1 MEQNKKMY
9 GEIFKEREYR
19 KLIFATV
26 INRFGDSVDAIAFTW
41 LVYQI
46 THSAAWSAI
55 VFALNTLPNVV
66 VQPFAGAIV
75 EKMNKKHVIIATH
88 LLRAVI
94 ITLFALLYR
103 AGLVNALVMAIFTL
117 VITTVESFN
126 LPATSAFTIQV
137 VKKEHMTCGMSL
149 NSMLGGA
156 ASLAGTGAAGVII
169 ATAGVFAAMM
179 IDVVT
184 FAVAAVLISAMK
196 AGRAKVTEVARNE
209 ASKTTSE
216 AGETENKE
224 QSKIEFFLD
233 GFRYV
238 ASSRVIC
245 NYGLLAVAL
254 NFMLIPINALQAPIA
269 GEIFKMGGEILS
281 IAGVFAA
288 IGGIAGSAL
297 VPILSQKLSPLK
309 MIMLGTS
316 LLGAG
321 MLGIAL
327 GGVFVG
333 NNIACYVDVA
343 ASFFIM
349 MVAASIIGGTIN
361 IQFMKNADPKYI
373 ARAAAVMGACGTACM
388 PVGSLLL
395 SAVITKISTEVI
407 LVLCVIFAIAILAI
421 LVFVKPQM
429 EIEEGSL
436 GIKDEKV
443 SAGLGHQA
451 GILGNSIAEMKAL

>member
-1 MEQNKKMY
+1 MEQNRKMY
-9 GEIFKEREYR
+9 GEIIKEREYR

-75 EKMNKKHVIIATH
+75 EKMDKKHVIVATH

-137 VKKEHMTCGMSL
+137 VNKEHMTCGMSL
-149 NSMLGGA
+149 NSMLSSA

-169 ATAGVFAAMM
+169 ATAGVTTAMM
-179 IDVVT
+179 IDVIT
-184 FAVAAVLISAMK
+184 FGVAAVLISAMK
-196 AGRAKVTEVARNE
+196 AGRVAITEAAQNE

-216 AGETENKE
+216 AGETENKKE
-224 QSKIEFFLD
+224 QRKIEFFLD

-238 ASSRVIC
+238 ANSRVIC

-269 GEIFKMGGEILS
+269 SEIFKMGGEILS
-281 IAGVFAA
+281 IAGAFAA

-297 VPILSQKLSPLK
+297 VPVLSQKLSPLK

-321 MLGIAL
+321 MLGMAC

-343 ASFFIM
+343 ASFFVM

-395 SAVITKISTEVI
+395 SAVVTKVSTGAI
-407 LVLCVIFAIAILAI
+407 LVFCVIFAIAILAI

-436 GIKDEKV
+436 GIKNEKV
-443 SAGLGHQA
+443 SASLG
-451 GILGNSIAEMKAL
+451 

>member
-75 EKMNKKHVIIATH
+75 EKMNKKHVIVATH

-149 NSMLGGA
+149 NSMLSSA

-169 ATAGVFAAMM
+169 ATAGVSAAMM

-184 FAVAAVLISAMK
+184 FGVAAVLISAMK
-196 AGRAKVTEVARNE
+196 AGRAKVVEEAQNE
-209 ASKTTSE
+209 ASKTKP
-216 AGETENKE
+216 AIGETENKKE

-269 GEIFKMGGEILS
+269 SEIFKMGGEILS
-281 IAGVFAA
+281 IAGAFAA
-288 IGGIAGSAL
+288 IGGIAGSAF
-297 VPILSQKLSPLK
+297 VPVLSQKLSPLK
-309 MIMLGTS
+309 MIMFGTS

-321 MLGIAL
+321 MLGMAC
-327 GGVFVG
+327 GGVFAG

-395 SAVITKISTEVI
+395 SAVVTKVSTEAI
-407 LVLCVIFAIAILAI
+407 LVFCVIFAIAILAI

-436 GIKDEKV
+436 GIKNEKV
-443 SAGLGHQA
+443 SA
-451 GILGNSIAEMKAL
+451 SIG

>member
-1 MEQNKKMY
+1 MEQNRKMY
-9 GEIFKEREYR
+9 GEIFKEHEYR

-75 EKMNKKHVIIATH
+75 EKMDKKHVIVATH

-126 LPATSAFTIQV
+126 LPATSAFTMQV

-149 NSMLGGA
+149 NSMLSSA

-169 ATAGVFAAMM
+169 ATAGVSAAMM

-184 FAVAAVLISAMK
+184 FGVAAVLISAMK
-196 AGRAKVTEVARNE
+196 AGRAKVTEAAQNE

-216 AGETENKE
+216 AGEKENKKE

-238 ASSRVIC
+238 AGSRVIC

-269 GEIFKMGGEILS
+269 SEIFKMGGEILS
-281 IAGVFAA
+281 IAGAFAA
-288 IGGIAGSAL
+288 IGGIAGSAF
-297 VPILSQKLSPLK
+297 VPVLSQKLSPLK
-309 MIMLGTS
+309 MIMFGTS

-321 MLGIAL
+321 MLGMAC

-395 SAVITKISTEVI
+395 SAVVTKVSTEAI
-407 LVLCVIFAIAILAI
+407 LVFCVIFAIAILAI

-436 GIKDEKV
+436 GIKNEKV
-443 SAGLGHQA
+443 SANLV
-451 GILGNSIAEMKAL
+451 

>member
-9 GEIFKEREYR
+9 GEIIKEREYR

-55 VFALNTLPNVV
+55 VFALNTLPHVV

-75 EKMNKKHVIIATH
+75 EKMDKKHVIVATH

-149 NSMLGGA
+149 NSMLSSA

-169 ATAGVFAAMM
+169 ATAGVSAAMM

-184 FAVAAVLISAMK
+184 FGVAAVLISAMK
-196 AGRAKVTEVARNE
+196 AGRAKVTEAAQNE
-209 ASKTTSE
+209 ASKTKSATR
-216 AGETENKE
+216 ETENKKE

-269 GEIFKMGGEILS
+269 SEIFKMGGEILS
-281 IAGVFAA
+281 IAGAFAA
-288 IGGIAGSAL
+288 IGGIAGSAF
-297 VPILSQKLSPLK
+297 VPVLSQKLSPLK
-309 MIMLGTS
+309 MIMFGTS

-321 MLGIAL
+321 MLGMAC
-327 GGVFVG
+327 GGVFAG

-395 SAVITKISTEVI
+395 SAVVTKVSTGAI
-407 LVLCVIFAIAILAI
+407 LVFCVIFAIAILAI

-436 GIKDEKV
+436 GIKNAKV
-443 SAGLGHQA
+443 SAGLG
-451 GILGNSIAEMKAL
+451 

>member
-1 MEQNKKMY
+1 MEQNRKMY
-9 GEIFKEREYR
+9 GEIIKECEYR

-66 VQPFAGAIV
+66 VQPFAGTIV
-75 EKMNKKHVIIATH
+75 ERMDKKHVIVATH
-88 LLRAVI
+88 FLRAVI

-117 VITTVESFN
+117 VITTVESLN
-126 LPATSAFTIQV
+126 LPATAAFTIQV
-137 VKKEHMTCGMSL
+137 VKKEHMTCGVSL
-149 NSMLGGA
+149 NSMLSSA
-156 ASLAGTGAAGVII
+156 ASLTGTGAAGVII
-169 ATAGVFAAMM
+169 ATAGVSAAMM

-184 FAVAAVLISAMK
+184 FGVAAVLISAMK
-196 AGRAKVTEVARNE
+196 AGRAKVTEAAQNE

-216 AGETENKE
+216 AGKTGNKKE

-245 NYGLLAVAL
+245 NYGFLAVAL

-269 GEIFKMGGEILS
+269 SEIFKMGGEILS
-281 IAGVFAA
+281 IAGAFAS

-297 VPILSQKLSPLK
+297 VPVLSQKLSPLK

-321 MLGIAL
+321 MLGMAC
-327 GGVFVG
+327 GGVFAG

-373 ARAAAVMGACGTACM
+373 ARAAAVMGACGTACI

-395 SAVITKISTEVI
+395 SAVVTKVSTEAI
-407 LVLCVIFAIAILAI
+407 LVFCVIFAIAILAI

-429 EIEEGSL
+429 ELEESSL
-436 GIKDEKV
+436 GIKNEKV
-443 SAGLGHQA
+443 SASLG
-451 GILGNSIAEMKAL
+451 

>member
-1 MEQNKKMY
+1 MEQNRKMY
-9 GEIFKEREYR
+9 GKIFKEHEYR

-66 VQPFAGAIV
+66 VQPFAGAFV
-75 EKMNKKHVIIATH
+75 EKMNKKHVIVATH

-94 ITLFALLYR
+94 ITLFVLLYR
-103 AGLVNALVMAIFTL
+103 AGLVNALVMATFTL

-126 LPATSAFTIQV
+126 LPATSAFTMQV

-149 NSMLGGA
+149 NSMLSSA

-169 ATAGVFAAMM
+169 ATAGVSTAMM

-184 FAVAAVLISAMK
+184 FAVAAALIGAMK
-196 AGRAKVTEVARNE
+196 AGRVAITEAAQNE
-209 ASKTTSE
+209 ASKTTS
-216 AGETENKE
+216 ATGETENKIE

-269 GEIFKMGGEILS
+269 SEIFRMGGEILS
-281 IAGVFAA
+281 IAGAFAA
-288 IGGIAGSAL
+288 IGGIAGSAF
-297 VPILSQKLSPLK
+297 VPVLSQKLSPLK
-309 MIMLGTS
+309 MIMFGTS
-316 LLGAG
+316 LLAAG
-321 MLGIAL
+321 ILGMAC
-327 GGVFVG
+327 GGVFAG

-395 SAVITKISTEVI
+395 SAVVTKVSTEVI
-407 LVLCVIFAIAILAI
+407 LVFCVIFTIAILAI

-429 EIEEGSL
+429 EIEEGSI
-436 GIKDEKV
+436 GIKNEKV
-443 SAGLGHQA
+443 SANLV
-451 GILGNSIAEMKAL
+451 

>member
-1 MEQNKKMY
+1 MEQNRKMY
-9 GEIFKEREYR
+9 GEIIKEREYR

-66 VQPFAGAIV
+66 IQPFAGAIV
-75 EKMNKKHVIIATH
+75 EKMDKKHVIVATH

-126 LPATSAFTIQV
+126 LPATSAFTMQV
-137 VKKEHMTCGMSL
+137 VKKEHMTSGMSL
-149 NSMLGGA
+149 NSMLSSA

-169 ATAGVFAAMM
+169 ATAGVSAAMM

-184 FAVAAVLISAMK
+184 FGVAAVLISAMK
-196 AGRAKVTEVARNE
+196 AGRAKVTKAAQNE
-209 ASKTTSE
+209 ASKITSE
-216 AGETENKE
+216 AGETENKKE

-269 GEIFKMGGEILS
+269 SEIFRMGGEILS
-281 IAGVFAA
+281 IAGAFAA

-297 VPILSQKLSPLK
+297 VPVLSQKLSPLK
-309 MIMLGTS
+309 MIMFGTS

-321 MLGIAL
+321 MLGMAC
-327 GGVFVG
+327 GRVFVG
-333 NNIACYVDVA
+333 KNIACYVDVA
-343 ASFFIM
+343 VSFFIM

-395 SAVITKISTEVI
+395 SAVVTKVSTGAI
-407 LVLCVIFAIAILAI
+407 LVFCVIFAIAILAI

-436 GIKDEKV
+436 GIKNEKV
-443 SAGLGHQA
+443 SANLV
-451 GILGNSIAEMKAL
+451 

>member
-1 MEQNKKMY
+1 MEQNRKMY
-9 GEIFKEREYR
+9 GEIIKEHEYR

-75 EKMNKKHVIIATH
+75 EKMNKKHVIVATH

-94 ITLFALLYR
+94 ITLFAFLYR

-126 LPATSAFTIQV
+126 LPATSAFTMQV

-149 NSMLGGA
+149 NSMLSSA

-169 ATAGVFAAMM
+169 ATAGVSTAMM

-184 FAVAAVLISAMK
+184 FAVAAALIGAMK
-196 AGRAKVTEVARNE
+196 AGRVAITEAAQNE
-209 ASKTTSE
+209 ASKTTS
-216 AGETENKE
+216 ATGETENKIE

-269 GEIFKMGGEILS
+269 SEIFRMGGEILS
-281 IAGVFAA
+281 IAGAFAA
-288 IGGIAGSAL
+288 IGGIAGSAF
-297 VPILSQKLSPLK
+297 VPVLSQKLTPLK
-309 MIMLGTS
+309 MIMFGTS
-316 LLGAG
+316 LLAAG
-321 MLGIAL
+321 MLGMAC
-327 GGVFVG
+327 GGAFAG

-395 SAVITKISTEVI
+395 SAVVTKVSTEVI
-407 LVLCVIFAIAILAI
+407 LVFCVIFTIAILAI

-429 EIEEGSL
+429 EIEEGSI
-436 GIKDEKV
+436 GIKNEKV
-443 SAGLGHQA
+443 SASLG
-451 GILGNSIAEMKAL
+451 

>member
-1 MEQNKKMY
+1 MEQNRKMY
-9 GEIFKEREYR
+9 GEIIKEHEYR

-75 EKMNKKHVIIATH
+75 EKMNKKYVIVATH
-88 LLRAVI
+88 LLRAII

-126 LPATSAFTIQV
+126 LPATSAFTMQV

-149 NSMLGGA
+149 NSMLSSA
-156 ASLAGTGAAGVII
+156 ASLAGTGAAGMII
-169 ATAGVFAAMM
+169 ATAGVSTAMM

-184 FAVAAVLISAMK
+184 FAVAAALIGAMK
-196 AGRAKVTEVARNE
+196 AGRVAITEAAQNE
-209 ASKTTSE
+209 ASKTTS
-216 AGETENKE
+216 ATGEKENKIE

-269 GEIFKMGGEILS
+269 SEIFRMGGEILS
-281 IAGVFAA
+281 IAGAFAA
-288 IGGIAGSAL
+288 IGGIAGSAF
-297 VPILSQKLSPLK
+297 VPVLSQKLSPLK
-309 MIMLGTS
+309 MIMFGTS
-316 LLGAG
+316 LLAAG
-321 MLGIAL
+321 MLGMAC
-327 GGVFVG
+327 GGVFAG

-395 SAVITKISTEVI
+395 SAVVTKVSTGAI
-407 LVLCVIFAIAILAI
+407 LVFCVIFAIAILAI

-436 GIKDEKV
+436 GIKNEKV
-443 SAGLGHQA
+443 SASLG
-451 GILGNSIAEMKAL
+451 

>member
-1 MEQNKKMY
+1 MEQNRKMY
-9 GEIFKEREYR
+9 GEIIKEREYR

-66 VQPFAGAIV
+66 IQPFAGAIV
-75 EKMNKKHVIIATH
+75 EKMDKKHVIVATH

-126 LPATSAFTIQV
+126 LPATSAFTMQV

-149 NSMLGGA
+149 NSMLSSA
-156 ASLAGTGAAGVII
+156 ASLAGTGAAGMII
-169 ATAGVFAAMM
+169 ATAGVSTAMM

-184 FAVAAVLISAMK
+184 FAVAAALIGAMK
-196 AGRAKVTEVARNE
+196 VGRAKVTKAAQNE

-216 AGETENKE
+216 AGETENKKE
-224 QSKIEFFLD
+224 QSKMEFFLE

-269 GEIFKMGGEILS
+269 SEIFKMGGEILS
-281 IAGVFAA
+281 IAGAFAA

-297 VPILSQKLSPLK
+297 VPVLSQKLSPLK

-321 MLGIAL
+321 MLGMAC
-327 GGVFVG
+327 GGVFAG

-395 SAVITKISTEVI
+395 SAVVTKVSTEAI
-407 LVLCVIFAIAILAI
+407 LVFCVIFAIAILAI

-436 GIKDEKV
+436 GIKNEKV
-443 SAGLGHQA
+443 SANLV
-451 GILGNSIAEMKAL
+451 

>member
-9 GEIFKEREYR
+9 GEIIKEREYR

-75 EKMNKKHVIIATH
+75 EKMDKKHVIVATH

-149 NSMLGGA
+149 NSMLSSA

-169 ATAGVFAAMM
+169 ATAGVTTAMM

-184 FAVAAVLISAMK
+184 FGVAAALISAMK
-196 AGRAKVTEVARNE
+196 AGRVAITEAAQNE

-216 AGETENKE
+216 AGETENKKE

-238 ASSRVIC
+238 ANSRVIC

-269 GEIFKMGGEILS
+269 SEIFKMGGEILS
-281 IAGVFAA
+281 IAGAFAA

-297 VPILSQKLSPLK
+297 VPVLSQKLSPLK

-321 MLGIAL
+321 MLGMAC

-343 ASFFIM
+343 ASFFVM

-395 SAVITKISTEVI
+395 SAVVTKVSTGAI
-407 LVLCVIFAIAILAI
+407 LVFCVIFAIAILAI

-436 GIKDEKV
+436 GIKNEKV
-443 SAGLGHQA
+443 SASLG
-451 GILGNSIAEMKAL
+451 

>member
-1 MEQNKKMY
+1 MEQNRKMY
-9 GEIFKEREYR
+9 WEIIKEREYR

-75 EKMNKKHVIIATH
+75 EKMDKKHVIVATH

-117 VITTVESFN
+117 IITTVESFN

-149 NSMLGGA
+149 NSMLSSA

-169 ATAGVFAAMM
+169 ATAGVTTAMM

-184 FAVAAVLISAMK
+184 FGVAAVLISAMK
-196 AGRAKVTEVARNE
+196 AGRVAITEAAQNE
-209 ASKTTSE
+209 ASKTKSE
-216 AGETENKE
+216 AGETENKKE

-238 ASSRVIC
+238 ANSRVIC

-269 GEIFKMGGEILS
+269 SEIFKMGGEILS
-281 IAGVFAA
+281 IAGAFAA
-288 IGGIAGSAL
+288 IGGIAGSAF
-297 VPILSQKLSPLK
+297 VPVLSQKLSPLK
-309 MIMLGTS
+309 MIMFGTS

-321 MLGIAL
+321 MLGMAC
-327 GGVFVG
+327 GGVFAG

-343 ASFFIM
+343 VSFFIM

-395 SAVITKISTEVI
+395 SAVVTKVSTGAI
-407 LVLCVIFAIAILAI
+407 LVFCVIFAIAILAI

-436 GIKDEKV
+436 GIKNEKV
-443 SAGLGHQA
+443 SASLG
-451 GILGNSIAEMKAL
+451 

>member
-9 GEIFKEREYR
+9 GEILREREYR

-46 THSAAWSAI
+46 THSAMWSAI

-75 EKMNKKHVIIATH
+75 EKMNKKHVIVATH

-103 AGLVNALVMAIFTL
+103 AGLVNAPVMAIFTL

-126 LPATSAFTIQV
+126 LPAASAFTMQV

-149 NSMLGGA
+149 NSMLSSA

-169 ATAGVFAAMM
+169 ATAGVSAAMM
-179 IDVVT
+179 LDVAT
-184 FAVAAVLISAMK
+184 FAIAAVLISLMK
-196 AGRAKVTEVARNE
+196 AGKAAVKE
-209 ASKTTSE
+209 ASS
-216 AGETENKE
+216 TENKE
-224 QSKIEFFLD
+224 DKNEQSKLEFFLD

-269 GEIFKMGGEILS
+269 GEIFRMGGEILS
-281 IAGVFAA
+281 IAGAFAA

-297 VPILSQKLSPLK
+297 VPVLSKKLSPLK
-309 MIMLGTS
+309 LIMLGTAA
-316 LLGAG
+316 LGAG
-321 MLGIAL
+321 MLGIAC
-327 GGVFVG
+327 GGFFVG
-333 NNIACYVDVA
+333 NSIACYIDVA

-373 ARAAAVMGACGTACM
+373 ARAAAVMGACGAACM

-395 SAVITKISTEVI
+395 SALVAKVSTESI
-407 LVLCVIFAIAILAI
+407 LIFCVIFAAAVFAVLVLA
-421 LVFVKPQM
+421 KPQM

-436 GIKDEKV
+436 GIKNEEL
-443 SAGLGHQA
+443 SA
-451 GILGNSIAEMKAL
+451 SIG

>member
-1 MEQNKKMY
+1 MKTSKEASDMEQNRKMY
-9 GEIFKEREYR
+9 GEIIKEREYR

-75 EKMNKKHVIIATH
+75 ERMDKKHVIVATH

-103 AGLVNALVMAIFTL
+103 AGLVNAPVMAIFTL

-149 NSMLGGA
+149 NSMLSSA

-169 ATAGVFAAMM
+169 ATAGVSTAMM

-196 AGRAKVTEVARNE
+196 AGRAKVTEATQNE
-209 ASKTTSE
+209 ASKIKP
-216 AGETENKE
+216 AIGETENKKE

-269 GEIFKMGGEILS
+269 SEIFKMGGEILS
-281 IAGVFAA
+281 IAGAFAA
-288 IGGIAGSAL
+288 IGGIAGSAF
-297 VPILSQKLSPLK
+297 VPVLSQKLSPLK
-309 MIMLGTS
+309 MIMFGTS

-321 MLGIAL
+321 MLGMAC

-395 SAVITKISTEVI
+395 SAVVTKVSTEAI
-407 LVLCVIFAIAILAI
+407 LVFCVIFAIAILAI
-421 LVFVKPQM
+421 LAFVKPQM
-429 EIEEGSL
+429 EIEKGSL
-436 GIKDEKV
+436 GIKNEKV
-443 SAGLGHQA
+443 SANLG
-451 GILGNSIAEMKAL
+451 

>member
-1 MEQNKKMY
+1 MEQNRKMY
-9 GEIFKEREYR
+9 GEIFKEHEYR
-19 KLIFATV
+19 KLIFATF

-75 EKMNKKHVIIATH
+75 EKMNKKYVIVATH

-94 ITLFALLYR
+94 ITLFVLLYR

-126 LPATSAFTIQV
+126 LPATSAFTMQV

-149 NSMLGGA
+149 NSMLSSA
-156 ASLAGTGAAGVII
+156 ASLAGTGAAGIII
-169 ATAGVFAAMM
+169 ATAGVSTAMM

-184 FAVAAVLISAMK
+184 FAVAAALVGAMK
-196 AGRAKVTEVARNE
+196 AGRVAITEAAQNE
-209 ASKTTSE
+209 ASKTTF
-216 AGETENKE
+216 ATGETENKIE

-269 GEIFKMGGEILS
+269 SEIFRMSGEILS
-281 IAGVFAA
+281 IAGAFAA
-288 IGGIAGSAL
+288 IGGISGSAF
-297 VPILSQKLSPLK
+297 VPVLSQKLSPLK
-309 MIMLGTS
+309 MIMFGTS
-316 LLGAG
+316 LLAAG
-321 MLGIAL
+321 MLGMAC
-327 GGVFVG
+327 GGVFAG

-395 SAVITKISTEVI
+395 SAVVTKVSTGAI
-407 LVLCVIFAIAILAI
+407 LVFCVIFAIAILAI

-436 GIKDEKV
+436 GIKNEKV
-443 SAGLGHQA
+443 SANLV
-451 GILGNSIAEMKAL
+451 

>member
-9 GEIFKEREYR
+9 GEILKEREYR
-19 KLIFATV
+19 KLIFAAV

-75 EKMNKKHVIIATH
+75 EKLNKKHVIVATH
-88 LLRAVI
+88 ILRAAI
-94 ITLFALLYR
+94 ITLFAILYK
-103 AGLVNALVMAIFTL
+103 AGMVNALTMAIFTL
-117 VITTVESFN
+117 IITTVESFN
-126 LPATSAFTIQV
+126 LPATSAFTLQV

-149 NSMLGGA
+149 NSMLSSA

-169 ATAGVFAAMM
+169 ATAGVSTAMM
-179 IDVVT
+179 IDVAT
-184 FAVAAVLISAMK
+184 FVLAAVLIGGMK
-196 AGRAKVTEVARNE
+196 TGLAAQKKEAE
-209 ASKTTSE
+209 ASIQKNASE
-216 AGETENKE
+216 DKKE
-224 QSKIEFFLD
+224 ESKLEFFLD
-233 GFRYV
+233 GFKYV

-269 GEIFKMGGEILS
+269 SEIFQMGGEILS
-281 IAGVFAA
+281 ISGAFAA

-309 MIMLGTS
+309 MIMLGTAA
-316 LLGAG
+316 LGVG
-321 MLGIAL
+321 MLGIAS
-327 GGVFVG
+327 GGFFAG

-343 ASFFIM
+343 ASFTIM

-388 PVGSLLL
+388 PVGSILL
-395 SAVITKISTEVI
+395 SAVVAKVSTESI
-407 LVLCVIFAIAILAI
+407 LIFCVIFAVAVFAVLA
-421 LVFVKPQM
+421 LAKPQM

-436 GIKDEKV
+436 GIDNEKF
-443 SAGLGHQA
+443 SA
-451 GILGNSIAEMKAL
+451 SIG

>member
-9 GEIFKEREYR
+9 GEIIKEREYR

-75 EKMNKKHVIIATH
+75 EKMDKKHVIVATH

-149 NSMLGGA
+149 NSMLSSA

-169 ATAGVFAAMM
+169 ATAGVSAAMM

-184 FAVAAVLISAMK
+184 FGVAAVLISAMK
-196 AGRAKVTEVARNE
+196 AGRVAITEAAQNE

-216 AGETENKE
+216 AGETENKKE

-238 ASSRVIC
+238 ANSRVIC

-269 GEIFKMGGEILS
+269 SEIFKMGGEILS
-281 IAGVFAA
+281 IAGAFAA

-297 VPILSQKLSPLK
+297 VPVLSQKLSPLK

-321 MLGIAL
+321 MLGMAC

-333 NNIACYVDVA
+333 NTIACYVDVA
-343 ASFFIM
+343 ASFFVM

-395 SAVITKISTEVI
+395 SAVVTKVSTGAI
-407 LVLCVIFAIAILAI
+407 LVFCVIFAIAILAI

-436 GIKDEKV
+436 GIKNEKV
-443 SAGLGHQA
+443 SANLV
-451 GILGNSIAEMKAL
+451 

>member
-1 MEQNKKMY
+1 MEQNRKMY
-9 GEIFKEREYR
+9 GEIIKEREYR

-66 VQPFAGAIV
+66 IQPFAGAIV
-75 EKMNKKHVIIATH
+75 EKMDKKHVIVATH

-126 LPATSAFTIQV
+126 LPATSAFTMQV

-149 NSMLGGA
+149 NSMLSSA

-169 ATAGVFAAMM
+169 ATAGVSAAMM

-184 FAVAAVLISAMK
+184 FGVAAVLISAMK
-196 AGRAKVTEVARNE
+196 AGRAKVTETAQNE

-216 AGETENKE
+216 AGEKENKKE

-269 GEIFKMGGEILS
+269 SEIFKMGGEILS
-281 IAGVFAA
+281 IAGAFAA
-288 IGGIAGSAL
+288 IGGIAGSAF
-297 VPILSQKLSPLK
+297 VPVLSQKLSPLK
-309 MIMLGTS
+309 MIMFGTS

-321 MLGIAL
+321 MLGMAC

-395 SAVITKISTEVI
+395 SAVVTKVSTGAI
-407 LVLCVIFAIAILAI
+407 LVFCVIFAIAILAI

-436 GIKDEKV
+436 RIKNEKV
-443 SAGLGHQA
+443 SASLG
-451 GILGNSIAEMKAL
+451 

>member
-75 EKMNKKHVIIATH
+75 EKMDKKHVIVATH

-126 LPATSAFTIQV
+126 LPATSAFTMQV

-149 NSMLGGA
+149 NSMLSSA

-169 ATAGVFAAMM
+169 ATAGVSAAMM

-184 FAVAAVLISAMK
+184 FGVAAVLISAMK
-196 AGRAKVTEVARNE
+196 AGRVAITEAAQNE

-216 AGETENKE
+216 AGETENKKE

-269 GEIFKMGGEILS
+269 SEIFKMGGEILS
-281 IAGVFAA
+281 IAGAFAA
-288 IGGIAGSAL
+288 IGGIAGSAF
-297 VPILSQKLSPLK
+297 VPVLSQKLSPLK

-321 MLGIAL
+321 MLCMAC

-395 SAVITKISTEVI
+395 SAVVTKVSTGAI
-407 LVLCVIFAIAILAI
+407 LVFCVIFAIAILAI

-436 GIKDEKV
+436 GIKNEKV
-443 SAGLGHQA
+443 SANLG
-451 GILGNSIAEMKAL
+451 

>member
-1 MEQNKKMY
+1 MEQNRKMY
-9 GEIFKEREYR
+9 GEIIKEHEYR

-75 EKMNKKHVIIATH
+75 EKMNKKYVIVATH

-126 LPATSAFTIQV
+126 LPATSAFTMQV

-149 NSMLGGA
+149 NSMLSSA

-169 ATAGVFAAMM
+169 ATAGASTAMM

-184 FAVAAVLISAMK
+184 FAVAAALIGAMK
-196 AGRAKVTEVARNE
+196 AGRAKVTEVAQNE
-209 ASKTTSE
+209 ASKTTS
-216 AGETENKE
+216 ATGETENKIE

-245 NYGLLAVAL
+245 NYGLLAIAL

-269 GEIFKMGGEILS
+269 SEIFKMGGEILS
-281 IAGVFAA
+281 IAGAFAA

-297 VPILSQKLSPLK
+297 VPVLSQKLSPLK

-321 MLGIAL
+321 MLGMAC

-349 MVAASIIGGTIN
+349 MVAASTIGGTIN

-373 ARAAAVMGACGTACM
+373 ARAAAVMGACGEACM

-395 SAVITKISTEVI
+395 SAVVTKVSTEAI
-407 LVLCVIFAIAILAI
+407 LVFCVIFAIAILAI
-421 LVFVKPQM
+421 LVFAKPQM

-436 GIKDEKV
+436 GIKNEKV
-443 SAGLGHQA
+443 SANLV
-451 GILGNSIAEMKAL
+451 

>member
-1 MEQNKKMY
+1 MEQNRKMY
-9 GEIFKEREYR
+9 GEIIKEHEYR

-75 EKMNKKHVIIATH
+75 EKMNKKHVIVATH

-94 ITLFALLYR
+94 IILFVLLYR

-126 LPATSAFTIQV
+126 LPATSAFTMQV

-149 NSMLGGA
+149 NSMLSSA
-156 ASLAGTGAAGVII
+156 ASLAGTGAAGMII
-169 ATAGVFAAMM
+169 ATAGVSTAMM

-184 FAVAAVLISAMK
+184 FAVAAALIGAMK
-196 AGRAKVTEVARNE
+196 ARSVAITEATQNE
-209 ASKTTSE
+209 ASKTTS
-216 AGETENKE
+216 ATRETENKIE

-269 GEIFKMGGEILS
+269 SEIFRMGGEILS
-281 IAGVFAA
+281 IAGAFAA
-288 IGGIAGSAL
+288 IGGIAGSAF
-297 VPILSQKLSPLK
+297 VPVLSQKLSPLK
-309 MIMLGTS
+309 MIMFGTS
-316 LLGAG
+316 LLAAG
-321 MLGIAL
+321 MLGMAC
-327 GGVFVG
+327 GGVFAG

-395 SAVITKISTEVI
+395 STVVTKVSTGAI
-407 LVLCVIFAIAILAI
+407 LVFCVIFAIAILAI

-436 GIKDEKV
+436 GIKNEKV
-443 SAGLGHQA
+443 SVSLG
-451 GILGNSIAEMKAL
+451 

>member
-1 MEQNKKMY
+1 MEQNRKMY
-9 GEIFKEREYR
+9 GEIIKEREYR

-75 EKMNKKHVIIATH
+75 EKMNKKYVIVATH
-88 LLRAVI
+88 FLRAVI
-94 ITLFALLYR
+94 ITLFVLLYR

-126 LPATSAFTIQV
+126 LPATSAFTMQV

-149 NSMLGGA
+149 NSMLSSA

-169 ATAGVFAAMM
+169 ATAGVSTAMM

-184 FAVAAVLISAMK
+184 FAVAAALIGAMK
-196 AGRAKVTEVARNE
+196 AGRVAITEAAQNE
-209 ASKTTSE
+209 ASKTTS
-216 AGETENKE
+216 ATGETENKIE

-269 GEIFKMGGEILS
+269 SEIFRMGGEILS
-281 IAGVFAA
+281 IAGAFAA

-297 VPILSQKLSPLK
+297 VPVLSQKLSPLK
-309 MIMLGTS
+309 MIMFGTS
-316 LLGAG
+316 LLAAG
-321 MLGIAL
+321 MLGMAS
-327 GGVFVG
+327 GGVFAG

-395 SAVITKISTEVI
+395 SAVVTKVSTEVI
-407 LVLCVIFAIAILAI
+407 LVFCVIFAIAILAI

-429 EIEEGSL
+429 EIEEGSI
-436 GIKDEKV
+436 GIKNEKV
-443 SAGLGHQA
+443 SASLG
-451 GILGNSIAEMKAL
+451 

>member
-1 MEQNKKMY
+1 MEQNRKMY
-9 GEIFKEREYR
+9 GEIIKEREYR

-75 EKMNKKHVIIATH
+75 EKMDKKHVIVATH

-103 AGLVNALVMAIFTL
+103 AGLANALVMAIFTL

-126 LPATSAFTIQV
+126 LPATSAFTMQV

-149 NSMLGGA
+149 NSMLSSA

-169 ATAGVFAAMM
+169 ATSGASTAMM
-179 IDVVT
+179 IDVAT
-184 FAVAAVLISAMK
+184 FVVAAVLIGAMK
-196 AGRAKVTEVARNE
+196 PGRAAFNDETQDDATQLKAHEVA
-209 ASKTTSE
+209 SLTGK
-216 AGETENKE
+216 TENKKE

-238 ASSRVIC
+238 ANSRVIC

-269 GEIFKMGGEILS
+269 SEIFKMGGEILS
-281 IAGVFAA
+281 IAGAFAA

-297 VPILSQKLSPLK
+297 VPVLSQKLSPLK
-309 MIMLGTS
+309 MIILGTS

-321 MLGIAL
+321 MLGMAC

-343 ASFFIM
+343 ASFFVM

-373 ARAAAVMGACGTACM
+373 ARAAAVMGACGEACM

-395 SAVITKISTEVI
+395 SALVAKVSTEAI
-407 LVLCVIFAIAILAI
+407 LVFCVIFAIAILAI

-436 GIKDEKV
+436 GIKNEKV
-443 SAGLGHQA
+443 SASLG
-451 GILGNSIAEMKAL
+451 

>member
-1 MEQNKKMY
+1 MEQNRKMY
-9 GEIFKEREYR
+9 GEIIKEREYR

-66 VQPFAGAIV
+66 IQPFAGAIV
-75 EKMNKKHVIIATH
+75 EKMDKKHVIVATH

-94 ITLFALLYR
+94 ITLFAFLYR
-103 AGLVNALVMAIFTL
+103 AGLVNALAMAIFTL

-126 LPATSAFTIQV
+126 LPATSAFTMQV

-149 NSMLGGA
+149 NSMLSSA

-169 ATAGVFAAMM
+169 ATAGVSAAMM

-184 FAVAAVLISAMK
+184 FGVAAVLISAMK
-196 AGRAKVTEVARNE
+196 AGRAKVTEAAQNE
-209 ASKTTSE
+209 ASKTTS
-216 AGETENKE
+216 ATGETENKIE

-269 GEIFKMGGEILS
+269 SEIFKMGGEILS
-281 IAGVFAA
+281 IAGAFAA

-297 VPILSQKLSPLK
+297 VPVLSQKLSPLK

-321 MLGIAL
+321 MLGMAC
-327 GGVFVG
+327 GGVLAG

-395 SAVITKISTEVI
+395 SAVVTKVSTGAI
-407 LVLCVIFAIAILAI
+407 LVFCVIFAIAILAI
-421 LVFVKPQM
+421 LVFAKPQM

-436 GIKDEKV
+436 GIKNEKV
-443 SAGLGHQA
+443 SANLV
-451 GILGNSIAEMKAL
+451 

>member
-1 MEQNKKMY
+1 MKTSKEASDMEQNRKMY
-9 GEIFKEREYR
+9 GEIIKEREYR

-66 VQPFAGAIV
+66 IQPFAGAIV
-75 EKMNKKHVIIATH
+75 EKMDKKHVIVATH

-126 LPATSAFTIQV
+126 LPATSAFTMQV

-149 NSMLGGA
+149 NSMLSSA

-169 ATAGVFAAMM
+169 ATAGVTTAMM

-184 FAVAAVLISAMK
+184 FGVAAVLIIAMK
-196 AGRAKVTEVARNE
+196 AGRAKITEAAQNE
-209 ASKTTSE
+209 ASKTTS
-216 AGETENKE
+216 ATGETENKIE

-269 GEIFKMGGEILS
+269 SEIFRMGGEILS
-281 IAGVFAA
+281 IAGAFAA

-297 VPILSQKLSPLK
+297 VPVLSQKLSPLK
-309 MIMLGTS
+309 MIMLGTAT
-316 LLGAG
+316 LGAG
-321 MLGIAL
+321 MLGIAC
-327 GGVFVG
+327 GGFFVG

-343 ASFFIM
+343 ASFFVM

-395 SAVITKISTEVI
+395 SAVVTKVSTGAI
-407 LVLCVIFAIAILAI
+407 LVFCVIFAIAILAI

-436 GIKDEKV
+436 RIKNEKV
-443 SAGLGHQA
+443 SASLG
-451 GILGNSIAEMKAL
+451 

>member
-9 GEIFKEREYR
+9 GEIIKEREYR

-75 EKMNKKHVIIATH
+75 EKMDKKHVIVATH

-94 ITLFALLYR
+94 ITSFALLYR

-149 NSMLGGA
+149 NSMLSSA

-169 ATAGVFAAMM
+169 ATAGVTTAMM

-184 FAVAAVLISAMK
+184 FGVAAVLISAMK
-196 AGRAKVTEVARNE
+196 AGRVAITEAAQNE

-216 AGETENKE
+216 AGETENKKE

-238 ASSRVIC
+238 ANSRVIC

-269 GEIFKMGGEILS
+269 SEIFKMGGEILS
-281 IAGVFAA
+281 IAGAFAA

-297 VPILSQKLSPLK
+297 VPVLSQKLSPLK
-309 MIMLGTS
+309 MIMLGTAT
-316 LLGAG
+316 LGAG
-321 MLGIAL
+321 MLGIAC
-327 GGVFVG
+327 GGFFVG
-333 NNIACYVDVA
+333 NSIACYVDVA
-343 ASFFIM
+343 ASFFII
-349 MVAASIIGGTIN
+349 MVAASTIGGTIN

-388 PVGSLLL
+388 PVGSILL
-395 SAVITKISTEVI
+395 SAVVAKVSTESILIFCVI
-407 LVLCVIFAIAILAI
+407 YAATIFAILA
-421 LVFVKPQM
+421 LVKPQM

-436 GIKDEKV
+436 GIKSEKF
-443 SAGLGHQA
+443 SA
-451 GILGNSIAEMKAL
+451 SIG

>member
-1 MEQNKKMY
+1 MEQNRKMY
-9 GEIFKEREYR
+9 GEIIKEREYR

-75 EKMNKKHVIIATH
+75 EKMDKKHVIVATH

-149 NSMLGGA
+149 NSMLSSA

-169 ATAGVFAAMM
+169 ATAGVTTAMM

-184 FAVAAVLISAMK
+184 FGVAAVLISAMK
-196 AGRAKVTEVARNE
+196 AGRAKVTEAAQNE

-216 AGETENKE
+216 AGEKENKKE

-238 ASSRVIC
+238 AGSRVIC

-269 GEIFKMGGEILS
+269 SEIFKMGGEILS
-281 IAGVFAA
+281 IAGAFAA

-297 VPILSQKLSPLK
+297 VPVLSQKLSPLK
-309 MIMLGTS
+309 MIMFGTS

-321 MLGIAL
+321 MLGMAC
-327 GGVFVG
+327 GGVFAG

-395 SAVITKISTEVI
+395 SAVVTKVSTEAI
-407 LVLCVIFAIAILAI
+407 LVFCVIFAIAILAI

-436 GIKDEKV
+436 GIKNEKV
-443 SAGLGHQA
+443 SASLG
-451 GILGNSIAEMKAL
+451 

>member
-1 MEQNKKMY
+1 MKTSMEASDMEQNKEMY
-9 GEIFKEREYR
+9 GEIIKEREYR

-75 EKMNKKHVIIATH
+75 EKMDKKHVIVATH

-149 NSMLGGA
+149 NSMLSSA

-169 ATAGVFAAMM
+169 ATAGVTTAMM

-184 FAVAAVLISAMK
+184 FGVAAVLISAMK
-196 AGRAKVTEVARNE
+196 AGRVAITEAAQNE

-216 AGETENKE
+216 AGETENKKE

-238 ASSRVIC
+238 ANSRVIC

-269 GEIFKMGGEILS
+269 SEIFKMGGEILS
-281 IAGVFAA
+281 IAGAFAA

-297 VPILSQKLSPLK
+297 VPVLSQKLSPLK
-309 MIMLGTS
+309 MIMLGTAT
-316 LLGAG
+316 LGAG
-321 MLGIAL
+321 MLGIAC
-327 GGVFVG
+327 GGFFVG
-333 NNIACYVDVA
+333 NSIACYVDVA
-343 ASFFIM
+343 ASFFII
-349 MVAASIIGGTIN
+349 MVAASTIGGTIN

-388 PVGSLLL
+388 PVGSILL
-395 SAVITKISTEVI
+395 SAVVAKVSTESILIFCVI
-407 LVLCVIFAIAILAI
+407 YAATIFAILA
-421 LVFVKPQM
+421 LVKPQM

-436 GIKDEKV
+436 GIKNEKV
-443 SAGLGHQA
+443 SANLV
-451 GILGNSIAEMKAL
+451 

>member
-1 MEQNKKMY
+1 MEQNRKMY
-9 GEIFKEREYR
+9 GEIIKESEYR

-75 EKMNKKHVIIATH
+75 EKMDKKHVIVATH

-126 LPATSAFTIQV
+126 LPAISAFTIKV

-149 NSMLGGA
+149 NSMLSSA

-169 ATAGVFAAMM
+169 ATAGVTTAMM

-184 FAVAAVLISAMK
+184 FGVAAVLISAMK
-196 AGRAKVTEVARNE
+196 AGRVKVTEAAQNE

-216 AGETENKE
+216 AGEKENKKE

-269 GEIFKMGGEILS
+269 SEIFKMGGEILS
-281 IAGVFAA
+281 IAGAFAA
-288 IGGIAGSAL
+288 IGGIAGSAF
-297 VPILSQKLSPLK
+297 VPVLSQKLSPLK
-309 MIMLGTS
+309 MIMFGTS

-321 MLGIAL
+321 MLGMAC

-395 SAVITKISTEVI
+395 SAVVTKASTEAI
-407 LVLCVIFAIAILAI
+407 LVFCVIFAIAILAI

-436 GIKDEKV
+436 RIKNEKV
-443 SAGLGHQA
+443 SASLG
-451 GILGNSIAEMKAL
+451 

>member
-1 MEQNKKMY
+1 MY
-9 GEIFKEREYR
+9 GEIIKEREYR

-75 EKMNKKHVIIATH
+75 EKMDKKHVIVATH

-94 ITLFALLYR
+94 ITLFVLLYR
-103 AGLVNALVMAIFTL
+103 AGMVNALVMAIFTL

-126 LPATSAFTIQV
+126 LPATSAFTMQV

-149 NSMLGGA
+149 NSMLSSA
-156 ASLAGTGAAGVII
+156 ASLAGTGAAGMII
-169 ATAGVFAAMM
+169 ATAGVTTAMM

-184 FAVAAVLISAMK
+184 FAVAAALIGAMK
-196 AGRAKVTEVARNE
+196 AGRVAITEAAQNE
-209 ASKTTSE
+209 ASKTTS
-216 AGETENKE
+216 ATGEKENKIE

-269 GEIFKMGGEILS
+269 SEIFRMGGEILS
-281 IAGVFAA
+281 IAGAFAA
-288 IGGIAGSAL
+288 IGGIAGSAF
-297 VPILSQKLSPLK
+297 VPVLSQKLSPLK
-309 MIMLGTS
+309 MIMFGTS
-316 LLGAG
+316 LLAAG
-321 MLGIAL
+321 MLGMAC
-327 GGVFVG
+327 GGVFAG

-395 SAVITKISTEVI
+395 SAVVTKVSTGAI
-407 LVLCVIFAIAILAI
+407 LVFCVIFAIAILAI

-436 GIKDEKV
+436 GIKNEKV
-443 SAGLGHQA
+443 SASLG
-451 GILGNSIAEMKAL
+451 

>member
-1 MEQNKKMY
+1 MEQNRKMY
-9 GEIFKEREYR
+9 GEIIKEHEYR

-75 EKMNKKHVIIATH
+75 EKMNKKHVIVATH

-126 LPATSAFTIQV
+126 LPATSAFTMQV

-149 NSMLGGA
+149 NSMLSSA
-156 ASLAGTGAAGVII
+156 ASLAGTGAAGIII
-169 ATAGVFAAMM
+169 ATAGVSTAMM

-184 FAVAAVLISAMK
+184 FAVAAALVGAMN
-196 AGRAKVTEVARNE
+196 AGRVAITEAAQNE
-209 ASKTTSE
+209 ASKTTS
-216 AGETENKE
+216 ATGETENKIE

-269 GEIFKMGGEILS
+269 SEIFKMGGEILS
-281 IAGVFAA
+281 IAGAFAA
-288 IGGIAGSAL
+288 IGGIAGSAF
-297 VPILSQKLSPLK
+297 VPVLSQKLSPLK
-309 MIMLGTS
+309 MIMFGTS
-316 LLGAG
+316 LLAAG
-321 MLGIAL
+321 MLGMAC
-327 GGVFVG
+327 GGVFAG

-395 SAVITKISTEVI
+395 GAVVTKVSTGAI
-407 LVLCVIFAIAILAI
+407 LVFCVIFAIAILAI

-436 GIKDEKV
+436 GIKNEKV
-443 SAGLGHQA
+443 SANLV
-451 GILGNSIAEMKAL
+451 

>member
-9 GEIFKEREYR
+9 GEILKEREYR

-46 THSAAWSAI
+46 THSAMWSAI

-75 EKMNKKHVIIATH
+75 EKMNKKHVIVATH

-103 AGLVNALVMAIFTL
+103 AGLVNALIMAIFTL
-117 VITTVESFN
+117 IITTVESFN
-126 LPATSAFTIQV
+126 LPATSAYTMQV
-137 VKKEHMTCGMSL
+137 IKKEHLTCGMSL
-149 NSMLGGA
+149 NSMLSSA

-169 ATAGVFAAMM
+169 ATAGVSFAMM
-179 IDVVT
+179 IDVAT
-184 FAVAAVLISAMK
+184 FVIAAVLISVMK
-196 AGRAKVTEVARNE
+196 AGIVAVTEAVKA
-209 ASKTTSE
+209 AS
-216 AGETENKE
+216 ATEKADDKKE

-238 ASSRVIC
+238 ANSRVIC

-254 NFMLIPINALQAPIA
+254 NFMLIPINALQAPIVS
-269 GEIFKMGGEILS
+269 EIFKMGGEILS
-281 IAGVFAA
+281 IAGAFAA

-297 VPILSQKLSPLK
+297 VPVLSKKLSPLK
-309 MIMLGTS
+309 VIMLGTAA
-316 LLGAG
+316 LGVA
-321 MLGIAL
+321 MLGIAC
-327 GGVFVG
+327 GGLFAG

-343 ASFFIM
+343 ASFFVM
-349 MVAASIIGGTIN
+349 MVAASTIGGTIN

-388 PVGSLLL
+388 PVGSFLL
-395 SAVITKISTEVI
+395 SALVAKVSTESI
-407 LVLCVIFAIAILAI
+407 LIFCVIFAAAIFAV
-421 LVFVKPQM
+421 LVLVKPQM

-436 GIKDEKV
+436 GIKKRNYQLPWVDNGGV
-443 SAGLGHQA
+443 FYAV
-451 GILGNSIAEMKAL
+451 KAK

>member
-1 MEQNKKMY
+1 MEQNRKMY
-9 GEIFKEREYR
+9 GGIIKEHEYR

-75 EKMNKKHVIIATH
+75 EKMNKKHVIVATH

-94 ITLFALLYR
+94 IILFVLLYR

-126 LPATSAFTIQV
+126 LPATSAFTMQV

-149 NSMLGGA
+149 NSMLSSA
-156 ASLAGTGAAGVII
+156 ASLAGTGAAGMII
-169 ATAGVFAAMM
+169 ATAGVSTAMM

-184 FAVAAVLISAMK
+184 FAVAAALIGAMK
-196 AGRAKVTEVARNE
+196 ARSVAITEATQNE
-209 ASKTTSE
+209 ASKTTS
-216 AGETENKE
+216 ATGETENKIE

-269 GEIFKMGGEILS
+269 SEIFRMGGEILS
-281 IAGVFAA
+281 IAGAFAA
-288 IGGIAGSAL
+288 IGGIAGSAF
-297 VPILSQKLSPLK
+297 VPVLSQKLSPLK
-309 MIMLGTS
+309 MIMFGTS
-316 LLGAG
+316 LLAAG
-321 MLGIAL
+321 MLGMAC
-327 GGVFVG
+327 GGVFAG

-395 SAVITKISTEVI
+395 SAVVTKVSTGAI
-407 LVLCVIFAIAILAI
+407 LVFCVIFAIAILAI

-436 GIKDEKV
+436 GIKNEKV
-443 SAGLGHQA
+443 SASLG
-451 GILGNSIAEMKAL
+451 

>member
-9 GEIFKEREYR
+9 GEIIKEREYR

-75 EKMNKKHVIIATH
+75 EKMDKKHVIIATH
-88 LLRAVI
+88 LLRAGV

-103 AGLVNALVMAIFTL
+103 AGLVDALVMAIFTL

-126 LPATSAFTIQV
+126 LPATSAFTMQV

-149 NSMLGGA
+149 NSMLSSA

-169 ATAGVFAAMM
+169 ATAGVSTAMM

-196 AGRAKVTEVARNE
+196 AGRAKVTEAAQNK

-216 AGETENKE
+216 AGETENKKE

-269 GEIFKMGGEILS
+269 SEIFKMGGEILS
-281 IAGVFAA
+281 IAGAFAA

-297 VPILSQKLSPLK
+297 VPVLSQKLSPLK

-321 MLGIAL
+321 MFGMTC
-327 GGVFVG
+327 GGVFAG

-349 MVAASIIGGTIN
+349 MVAASTIGGTIN

-373 ARAAAVMGACGTACM
+373 ARAAAVMGACGEACM

-395 SAVITKISTEVI
+395 SAVVTKVSTEAI
-407 LVLCVIFAIAILAI
+407 LVFCVIFAIAILAI
-421 LVFVKPQM
+421 LVFAKPQM

-436 GIKDEKV
+436 GIKNEKV
-443 SAGLGHQA
+443 SASLG
-451 GILGNSIAEMKAL
+451 

>member
-1 MEQNKKMY
+1 MEQNRKMY
-9 GEIFKEREYR
+9 GEIIKEHEYR

-75 EKMNKKHVIIATH
+75 EKMNKKHVIVATH

-94 ITLFALLYR
+94 IALFALLYR
-103 AGLVNALVMAIFTL
+103 AGLVNAMVMAIFTL

-126 LPATSAFTIQV
+126 LPATSAFTMQV

-149 NSMLGGA
+149 NSMLSSA
-156 ASLAGTGAAGVII
+156 ASLAGTGAAGMII
-169 ATAGVFAAMM
+169 ATAGVSTAMM

-184 FAVAAVLISAMK
+184 FVVAAALVGAMK
-196 AGRAKVTEVARNE
+196 AGRVAITEAEQNE
-209 ASKTTSE
+209 ASKTTS
-216 AGETENKE
+216 ATGETENKIE

-269 GEIFKMGGEILS
+269 SEIFRMGGEILS
-281 IAGVFAA
+281 IAGAFAA
-288 IGGIAGSAL
+288 IGGIAGSAF
-297 VPILSQKLSPLK
+297 VPVLSQKLSPLK
-309 MIMLGTS
+309 MIMFGTS
-316 LLGAG
+316 LLAAG
-321 MLGIAL
+321 MLGMAC
-327 GGVFVG
+327 GGVFAG

-395 SAVITKISTEVI
+395 SAVVTKVSTEVI
-407 LVLCVIFAIAILAI
+407 LVFCVIFTIAILAI

-429 EIEEGSL
+429 ELEEGSL
-436 GIKDEKV
+436 GIKNEKV
-443 SAGLGHQA
+443 SANLV
-451 GILGNSIAEMKAL
+451 